1 MKLPRPTAR
10 GRGAYTLL
18 ELLVGVTT
26 ASAIFAIIL
35 TSGVAIYRSCTAA
48 GDYAAQT
55 NDQLRA
61 IDYLTRDLH
70 SAISVTTPIAGALS
84 LTLPDCYPS
93 YDDGGMPDAP
103 PTDPVILHGVPIY
116 GDASQPVSVNYF
128 VNSKNALIRE
138 QTVPSAGQTVRLVV
152 ASGVAS
158 LDVSIEPLSPVVK
171 FTITFTPRLHQGIT
185 ALRPGARASATVT
198 ARMLRIK

>member
-1 MKLPRPTAR
+1 MKLPRPTDR

-48 GDYAAQT
+48 GDYSAQS
-55 NDQLRA
+55 NEQLRA

-70 SAISVTTPIAGALS
+70 SAISVTTPIAGTLS
-84 LTLPDCYPS
+84 MTLPDCYAT

-103 PTDPVILHGVPIY
+103 PTDPVILNAVPTY

-128 VNSKNALIRE
+128 VHNNALIRE

-152 ASGVAS
+152 ASGVAG
-158 LDVSIEPLSPVVK
+158 LEVTIEPLSPVVK
-171 FTITFTPRLHQGIT
+171 FTITFTPRSHQGIT
-185 ALRPGARASATVT
+185 ALRPGARASATVA

>member
-48 GDYAAQT
+48 DDYSAQT
-55 NDQLRA
+55 NEQLRA
-61 IDYLTRDLH
+61 IDYISRDLH
-70 SAISVTTPIAGALS
+70 SAISVTTPVAGALS
-84 LTLPDCYPS
+84 LTLPDSYAT

-152 ASGVAS
+152 ASGVAG
-158 LDVSIEPLSPVVK
+158 LAVSIEPRSPVVK
-171 FTITFTPRLHQGIT
+171 FTITFMPRAHQGIT
-185 ALRPGARASATVT
+185 ALRPGVNASATVA